1 MGLIVDVYRSASRM
15 GDCTLGGISSRFT
28 RLCVVNVGGP
38 FEPDDETPAVILN
51 VRNIMGGQKVLSIVP
66 AEKIGGGYEPVKSW
80 VMMGGN
86 YAATPDSRFSEKCEE
101 LTGQSFYG
109 AVAIHDRIE
118 S

>member
-1 MGLIVDVYRSASRM
+1 MGLTINVYRNAGRG

-28 RLCVVNVGGP
+28 TLCVVNVGGP
-38 FEPDDETPAVILN
+38 FEPDDECPPVILD
-51 VRNIMGGQKVLSIVP
+51 VRKISGQSVLRLIP
-66 AEKIGGGYEPVKSW
+66 AEKVGDTYAPVKSS

-86 YAATPDSRFSEKCEE
+86 YGATSDSRFSEKCEQ
-101 LTGQSFYG
+101 LTGHMFYG